1 MGIMRPPRNA
11 PIGAASDDEGYDD
24 RATFDCNIC
33 LDRARKP
40 IVTLCGHLYC
50 SSCIDKWL
58 RVGNETRERPTCP
71 VCKQDTRLVPIYG
84 RGGSSSGGGASTLHA
99 ATVTAETLEAK
110 ASNPLLHIL
119 WHGVTARPQLLL
131 LVGVLVFAYI
141 LGGM

>member
-1 MGIMRPPRNA
+1 MRPRHA
-11 PIGAASDDEGYDD
+11 SISAGAASEDEGYDD
-24 RATFDCNIC
+24 QATFDCNIC

-84 RGGSSSGGGASTLHA
+84 RGASSSNSWASTLHT
-99 ATVTAETLEAK
+99 ATTTTAEPLEAK
-110 ASNPLLHIL
+110 ALTPLPHIL
-119 WHGVTARPQLLL
+119 WHSVTTRPQLLL